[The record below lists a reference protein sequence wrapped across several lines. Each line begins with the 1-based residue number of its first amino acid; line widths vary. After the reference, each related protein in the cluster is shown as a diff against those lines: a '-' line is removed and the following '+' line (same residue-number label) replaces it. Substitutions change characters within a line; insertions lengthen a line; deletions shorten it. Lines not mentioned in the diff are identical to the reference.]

1 MTDPSVPPTRPV
13 SSEPGGGVRPEATP
27 GAPGAAR
34 SAPRP
39 TTPPNLGT
47 LSGSETLLIA
57 GAVVFLIIG
66 EILLGEIL
74 GGAGNAT
81 VFGLGGITLQG
92 VLAGEVLLFTWLA
105 RPRPGRATIISAGA
119 AQTVVTALVLAIVLF
134 ELGEFLGVL
143 KNLSGYFGLGFAGIL
158 LVLARLIGAALMGLG
173 VLSAWMPASP
183 TPASSAGTRPP
194 G

>member
-1 MTDPSVPPTRPV
+1 MTDPSVPPTRPAA
-13 SSEPGGGVRPEATP
+13 SETGP
-27 GAPGAAR
+27 GARTEAAPSPSGSAR
-34 SAPRP
+34 SAARP
-39 TTPPNLGT
+39 VSVANVAA

-57 GAVVFLIIG
+57 GAVIFLIIG

-92 VLAGEVLLFTWLA
+92 VLAGEVILFTWLA
-105 RPRPGRATIISAGA
+105 RARPGRANIISAGA
-119 AQTVVTALVLAIVLF
+119 AQTVISALVLAIVLF

-143 KNLSGYFGLGFAGIL
+143 KNLSSYFGLGFAGIL
-158 LVLARLIGAALMGLG
+158 LVLARLVGAALMGLG
-173 VLSAWMPASP
+173 VLSAWLPASP
-183 TPASSAGTRPP
+183 TPASATSTRPP